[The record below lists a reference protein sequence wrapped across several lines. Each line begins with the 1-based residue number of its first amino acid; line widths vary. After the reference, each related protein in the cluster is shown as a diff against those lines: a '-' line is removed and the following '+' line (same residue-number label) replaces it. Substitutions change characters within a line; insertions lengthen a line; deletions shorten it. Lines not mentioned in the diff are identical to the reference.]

1 MYRRGFSIVELII
14 VITVMGILLVLG
26 VVNMRSTQ
34 TSARDDE
41 RKTDTETIAIQL
53 ENFYLT
59 GTGTSTEVST
69 YPTTDLV
76 TNVQVT
82 LRDADMKNFTAPGAA
97 SLATS
102 FVAATTNAAQTP
114 TTSQYI
120 YQPLQPDGTLCT
132 TGITDCR
139 TFNVYYRLETDGTV
153 YKVTSKNR

>member
-26 VVNMRSTQ
+26 VVNMRNAQ
-34 TSARDDE
+34 ANARDE
-41 RKTDTETIAIQL
+41 NRKTDAETIAVQL
-53 ENFYLT
+53 ENFYLS
-59 GTGTSTEVST
+59 GTNSSTDVST
-69 YPTTDLV
+69 YPTTDLT

-82 LRDADMKNFTAPGAA
+82 LRDADMKNFTAPGAT
-97 SLATS
+97 SLAAS
-102 FVAATTNAAQTP
+102 FVAATTNATQTP

-139 TFNVYYRLETDGTV
+139 TFSVYYRLETDSTV